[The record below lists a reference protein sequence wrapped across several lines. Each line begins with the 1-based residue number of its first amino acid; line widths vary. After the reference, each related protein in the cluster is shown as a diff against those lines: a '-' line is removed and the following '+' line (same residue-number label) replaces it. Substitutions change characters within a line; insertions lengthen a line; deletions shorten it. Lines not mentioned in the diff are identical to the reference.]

1 MKPFHQKS
9 LMLASSLAML
19 LALGACDRYGDRAAG
34 PTPADRTE
42 QATSR
47 ATEESRDAAARA
59 RAQADKAAEETK
71 AMGAAAVDKVDDA
84 TITTKVNAELAVDKD
99 LSAIK
104 IDVDTKN
111 GVVTL
116 TGPAPSASAR
126 ERATEIAKNVK
137 GVTSVNN
144 QLTVKAG

>member
-1 MKPFHQKS
+1 MKPFQQKS

-19 LALGACDRYGDRAAG
+19 LALGACDRYGG
-34 PTPADRTE
+34 TVGQTPADRTG

-59 RAQADKAAEETK
+59 RASANRAGEDTK
-71 AMGAAAVDKVDDA
+71 AMGAAATSKVDDA
-84 TITTKVNAELAVDKD
+84 AITTKVNAGLAADKD
-99 LSAIK
+99 LSAVK
-104 IDVDTKN
+104 IDVDTKD

-116 TGPAPSASAR
+116 TGPAPSAGAR
-126 ERATEIAKNVK
+126 ERATEIARAVK
-137 GVTSVNN
+137 GVSSVNN